1 MNDMSKI
8 GDSFPLKI
16 KRQFVRNRLQRGLV
30 IKVEIPEE
38 DYEKY
43 FVFMG
48 YDPETKEAYGF
59 FINTPKKN
67 PALSRKNIVVRD
79 FQVRVRQNAHT
90 FLKYDSD
97 INCFSYEGIDF
108 YEMVNSLIESPMKIC
123 GDLQAETLAKM
134 QEAVETNRTFSN
146 YEKKIL
152 IGPLSIPTF

>member
-1 MNDMSKI
+1 MSKI

-30 IKVEIPEE
+30 IKVEIPEQ
-38 DYEKY
+38 DYEKF

-67 PALSRKNIVVRD
+67 PVLSRKNLVVRD
-79 FQVRVRQNAHT
+79 FQVRVQQSGHT

-97 INCFSYEGIDF
+97 VNCFSYYGMDF
-108 YEMVNSLIESPMKIC
+108 YEMVNSLIESPIKIC

-134 QEAVETNRTFSN
+134 EEAVETNRTFSN

-152 IGPLSIPTF
+152 IGPLSIPMF